1 MSNVSVFTFR
11 KMPVRVVSIKD
22 QNYFVIRDICNILGF
37 SNPNREL
44 AKHTENVPLYERI
57 RTPGGLQIV
66 RLVPRADVEKL
77 LAANSGHKALLLDRW
92 LKAEVFPVLERK
104 EKTGAEVKNLLTGYL
119 DFMKELMSVPLDCQ
133 PMVVFSLPDLPF
145 RLEVQKG
152 SSGHD
157 R

>member
-1 MSNVSVFTFR
+1 MNPFTTYQFR
-11 KMPVRVVSIKD
+11 KMPVRIVRKSDK
-22 QNYFVIRDICNILGF
+22 NYFVIRDICNILGW

-77 LAANSGHKALLLDRW
+77 LAANHGRKAAELADWLQTEVYPSAFPDKRLEAAKALLQ
-92 LKAEVFPVLERK
+92 AHIAVLLAIMGIPSEPPSTVNPDIPCRGK
-104 EKTGAEVKNLLTGYL
+104 VKRNA
-119 DFMKELMSVPLDCQ
+119 
-133 PMVVFSLPDLPF
+133 
-145 RLEVQKG
+145 R
-152 SSGHD
+152 

>member
-22 QNYFVIRDICNILGF
+22 QNYFVIRDICNILGW

-57 RTPGGLQIV
+57 LTPGGLQVV

-77 LAANSGHKALLLDRW
+77 LAANSGHKALLLERY
-92 LKAEVFPVLERK
+92 LRNEVFPKLDAEEKATAQVRALIVEFISTMHTLMTEQYFADKYHGER
-104 EKTGAEVKNLLTGYL
+104 N
-119 DFMKELMSVPLDCQ
+119 
-133 PMVVFSLPDLPF
+133 
-145 RLEVQKG
+145 
-152 SSGHD
+152 D
-157 R
+157 RCK

>member
-57 RTPGGLQIV
+57 RTPGGLQVV

-77 LAANSGHKALLLDRW
+77 LAANSGHKALLLERY
-92 LKAEVFPVLERK
+92 LRNEVFPKLDAEEKATAQVRALIVGFISTMHTLMTEQYFADKYHGER
-104 EKTGAEVKNLLTGYL
+104 N
-119 DFMKELMSVPLDCQ
+119 
-133 PMVVFSLPDLPF
+133 
-145 RLEVQKG
+145 
-152 SSGHD
+152 D
-157 R
+157 RRK

>member
-44 AKHTENVPLYERI
+44 AKYTENVPLYERI

-66 RLVPRADVEKL
+66 RLVPRSDVEKL
-77 LAANSGHKALLLDRW
+77 LSANTGRKALLLDRW

-119 DFMKELMSVPLDCQ
+119 DFMKELMSVPPDCQ